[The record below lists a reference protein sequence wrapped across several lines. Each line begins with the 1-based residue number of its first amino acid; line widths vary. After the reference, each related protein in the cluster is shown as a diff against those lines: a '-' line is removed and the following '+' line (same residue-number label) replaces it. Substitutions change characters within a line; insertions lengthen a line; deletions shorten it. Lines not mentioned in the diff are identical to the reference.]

1 VLVKSVYCKFKDYL
15 LVGQLYRR
23 YPQLH
28 VYAYGVLP
36 CVDAVTADACA
47 SFITSVIYNDEFSS
61 RLSVA
66 AIMRLRVAAL
76 QALAA
81 DANTDSALL
90 TKLTN
95 QLFREGHRNESEK
108 TVHTIQQEIVGQSR
122 TNSSKGEGS
131 AGEQNENPAR
141 EHVQWQRRKR

>member
-1 VLVKSVYCKFKDYL
+1 
-15 LVGQLYRR
+15 
-23 YPQLH
+23 
-28 VYAYGVLP
+28 
-36 CVDAVTADACA
+36 
-47 SFITSVIYNDEFSS
+47 VIYNDEFSS

-95 QLFREGHRNESEK
+95 QLFREGHRNESEE
-108 TVHTIQQEIVGQSR
+108 TVHTIQQEIEGQSQ

>member
-1 VLVKSVYCKFKDYL
+1 MLVW
-15 LVGQLYRR
+15 
-23 YPQLH
+23 
-28 VYAYGVLP
+28 GVWEIG
-36 CVDAVTADACA
+36 C
-47 SFITSVIYNDEFSS
+47 SVIYNDEFSS

-76 QALAA
+76 RALAA

-108 TVHTIQQEIVGQSR
+108 TIHTIQQEIVGQSQN
-122 TNSSKGEGS
+122 NSSKGEDS
-131 AGEQNENPAR
+131 AGEQHENPAR